1 MGEGLGENLRT
12 NPSGPSV
19 PPATPQNQA
28 IYNPLS
34 MGLEDSL
41 TWYPQ
46 GSSNAELLD
55 AAGGFMIQNLF
66 EGSEEYTGAPWMPI

>member
-1 MGEGLGENLRT
+1 
-12 NPSGPSV
+12 
-19 PPATPQNQA
+19 
-28 IYNPLS
+28 

-66 EGSEEYTGAPWMPI
+66 EASDEYTGAPWMPL